1 MQKKICLISLLAH
14 IFMWGQEQ
22 SFDTVT
28 IAILAKDK
36 EHVLPEYLQCIEN
49 QTWPKNKTNIYIR
62 TNNNTDNT
70 VAVLKNWV
78 DRVKDQ
84 YLEIFFD
91 ASNVQEQ
98 VQEYKQHEW
107 NSVRFKVLGKIREDS
122 VRWAQSRGSHYF
134 VADCDNFIKRDVI
147 QTLIDT
153 HLPIVAPFLRQD
165 EAATS
170 YSNYHSHI
178 DNNGYFVGEPMYY
191 QIFRQEVKGLIDVP
205 VVHCTY
211 LIRKEYLPLMSYDD
225 DSYRYEYVIFSDNAR
240 KFGVQQYLDNRTTYG
255 RITMAEDKET
265 FVNEPWYH
273 ELATY

>member
-1 MQKKICLISLLAH
+1 MQKKIWVGFFLISVLISAQEP
-14 IFMWGQEQ
+14 IFE
-22 SFDTVT
+22 TVT

-36 EHVLPEYLQCIEN
+36 AHTLPEYLQCIEN

-70 VAVLKNWV
+70 VEVLRNWV
-78 DRVKDQ
+78 ERVKDQ

-91 ASNVQEQ
+91 DSDVQEQ

-107 NSVRFKVLGKIREDS
+107 NSIRFKVLGKIREDS

-147 QTLIDT
+147 QTLLAT
-153 HLPIVAPFLRQD
+153 RLPIVAPFLRQD
-165 EAATS
+165 EAVTC

-178 DNNGYFVGEPMYY
+178 DQNGYFIGDPIYY
-191 QIFRQEVKGLIDVP
+191 QIFRQEIKGLIEVP

-211 LIRKEYLPLMSYDD
+211 LISSGFLHLMSYDD
-225 DSYRYEYVIFSDNAR
+225 DSYRYEYVIFSDCAR
-240 KFGVQQYLDNRTTYG
+240 KSGVQQYLDNRMTYG
-255 RITMAEDKET
+255 RITMAEDKEG